1 MTDLEYKAKLIERG
15 NTKLAEYKDIQTF
28 DSKINPFSNRRYK
41 VILSQE
47 IKLLALVRLGVSHRH

>member
-28 DSKINPFSNRRYK
+28 DSKINPNSNRRYK
-41 VILSQE
+41 VDFIPGD
-47 IKLLALVRLGVSHRH
+47 KVTCVSKAWESP